1 MLEPPASRAGPPSSN
16 ATPRALIAGLA
27 VVLIGAVYFAG
38 SPLLFDAPWMLGDE
52 FIFIVNN
59 PDVTGA
65 GRSES
70 LWRRCAGIFAR
81 PHADLYQPVPIL
93 AYALQWAA
101 FDGDPTAFRRF
112 DLFLHAANALLV
124 WSVLTR
130 LLARIAV
137 PAVRSS
143 LVVLAWALTL
153 VWALHPT
160 LVNAY
165 CGDLGTPHLLT
176 ALFCLLALHAHLTA
190 LCKGGGWWFVPAVGA
205 LVLANLSKPTPGWL
219 LVAVALEAA
228 LVGFAAMLRSP
239 RIYLVAAVSLG
250 SAWLAL
256 HTSEQAGLIAEASLG
271 LFGDPVSR
279 SLLAVWVYA
288 RNVFAPV
295 WLSAW
300 YLPDPQTGWGSG
312 RVWTGLGIVVA
323 SLAHAAWTWRRRA
336 NRLVGVG
343 WAWVWGLLLPV
354 LGLVGA
360 REAVAFDRYLYQ
372 PLAALLL
379 IVGAGTVRMLERAP
393 AEKRTARL
401 VAVAAPCA
409 VLASAFLVWST
420 APQYASSSTVR
431 WSRSCVQKAE
441 RVVRLNPGDPRALEM
456 LAAAYD
462 FSRNHATPAI
472 DRPVLPPD
480 TRVDPRQFQFDYYN
494 ERFADT
500 LARSASATGLSRYF
514 PGDADRAQYHRR
526 LSYRFLT
533 AGRPE
538 SSLAQAETAR
548 LLEPD
553 AHATWLCLAR
563 AQRALGRFDAAAAAY
578 AEAETRLPDA
588 PITRAVHFTEFGELL
603 LQRLERPDLAKPK
616 YEAAIATGL
625 APRPAWIGLARCEI
639 RVGLGATG
647 RDILLRVLEA
657 SPDDVDALLAL
668 GEYHLRSHH
677 WDDAQQVYG
686 RVLALSPTN
695 YDALLGFHELCA
707 QRGRWREA
715 ALAWDAALDGRPD
728 DRRFLS
734 FFAWSATCA
743 GEPTAAR
750 FTERLLERDAEN
762 PLAHLAQMLAKLRS
776 GDLEGAL
783 AAIDAAARGEDPP
796 NAKSL
801 ERAASTLKIMRLRGE
816 LPAAAAIAEAALRGR
831 WGRRAEA
838 EGLLREYF
846 AAGTESDPEW
856 PIARRLLGS
865 LAAAERGTTTP
876 TTAPAP

>member
-1 MLEPPASRAGPPSSN
+1 MTDSSASHAEPATST
-16 ATPRALIAGLA
+16 ATPRGLIAGLA
-27 VVLIGAVYFAG
+27 VVLITAVYLAG
-38 SPLLFDAPWMLGDE
+38 SPMLFDSPWMLGDE

-59 PDVTGA
+59 PDVTGV
-65 GRSES
+65 GRPEAF
-70 LWRRCAGIFAR
+70 WQRCAGIFTRA
-81 PHADLYQPVPIL
+81 HADLYQPVPIL

-101 FDGDPTAFRRF
+101 FDGDATGFRRF
-112 DLFLHAANALLV
+112 DLFLHAANAMLV

-130 LLARIAV
+130 LLARIAT
-137 PAVRSS
+137 PAGRSS
-143 LVVLAWALTL
+143 VLVIAWALTL

-160 LVNAY
+160 LANAY

-176 ALFCLLALHAHLTA
+176 GLFCLLALHAHLSA
-190 LCKGGGWWFVPAVGA
+190 LRKGGGWWFVVAVAA

-228 LVGFAAMLRSP
+228 LVGFRAMLRSP
-239 RIYLVAAVSLG
+239 RVYLVATVSLG

-256 HTSEQAGLIAEASLG
+256 HTSEQSGLIEEASLG
-271 LFGDPVSR
+271 LFGDPLSR

-288 RNVFAPV
+288 RNVFAPF

-300 YLPDPQTGWGSG
+300 YLPDPHTGWGSG
-312 RVWTGLGIVVA
+312 RVWGGLLLVLG
-323 SLAHAAWTWRRRA
+323 SFAHAAWTWRRRA
-336 NRLVGVG
+336 DRLVGVG
-343 WAWVWGLLLPV
+343 WAWAWGLLIPV

-379 IVGAGTVRMLERAP
+379 IAGVWGVGMLERAP
-393 AEKRTARL
+393 AGRRTVRL
-401 VAVAAPCA
+401 VAVTAPGA
-409 VLASAFLVWST
+409 VVGAMFVVWAI
-420 APQYASSSTVR
+420 APQYASSSTIR

-456 LAAAYD
+456 LGAAYD
-462 FSRNHATPAI
+462 FSRNHDVPAS
-472 DRPVLPPD
+472 DRPALPAE

-500 LARSASATGLSRYF
+500 LARSASAPKLSHYF
-514 PGDADRAQYHRR
+514 PGDADLAQYHRR
-526 LSYRFLT
+526 LSYRLLT

-538 SSLAQAETAR
+538 SSLGQAETAR

-563 AQRALGRFDAAAAAY
+563 AHRALGRLDAAVAAY
-578 AEAETRLPDA
+578 AEAEARLPEV
-588 PITRAVHFTEFGELL
+588 PMTRAVHFTEFGELL

-647 RDILLRVLEA
+647 RDILLRVLGTN
-657 SPDDVDALLAL
+657 PDDVDALLAL

-677 WDDAQQVYG
+677 WEDAERVYG

-695 YDALLGFHELCA
+695 YDALLGFHELCV
-707 QRGRWREA
+707 QRGRWRDA
-715 ALAWDAALDGRPD
+715 ALAWDAALNERPD

-750 FTERLLERDAEN
+750 FTERLLERDAGN
-762 PLAHLAQMLAKLRS
+762 PLALLARMLERLRG
-776 GDLEGAL
+776 GDLESAL
-783 AAIDAAARGEDPP
+783 AAIDAAARGDDPP
-796 NAKSL
+796 NAKSF
-801 ERAASTLKIMRLRGE
+801 ERAAATLKLMRVRGE
-816 LPAAAAIAEAALRGR
+816 LPATAAIAEAALRFRRGR
-831 WGRRAEA
+831 AA
-838 EGLLREYF
+838 DADGLLREYL
-846 AAGTESDPEW
+846 ESSAESGPDAD
-856 PIARRLLGS
+856 IARRLLES
-865 LAAAERGTTTP
+865 LAAAQTRRSAP